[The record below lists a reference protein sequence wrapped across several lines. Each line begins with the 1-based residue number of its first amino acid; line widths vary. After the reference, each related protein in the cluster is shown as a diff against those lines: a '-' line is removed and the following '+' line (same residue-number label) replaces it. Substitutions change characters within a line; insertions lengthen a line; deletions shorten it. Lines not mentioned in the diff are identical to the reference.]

1 MESEL
6 LIWTMVAIV
15 GTVGVIKNLIGK
27 GGKKIWT
34 LATIIIGIGVPVAAL
49 NLPLRV
55 IQVWVAVTGATLF
68 YDTIFKAFQK
78 LIEFL
83 MNKISD
89 KKEVSDESE
98 R

>member
-15 GTVGVIKNLIGK
+15 GTVGVVKNLIGK
-27 GGKKIWT
+27 GGKRVWT
-34 LATIIIGIGVPVAAL
+34 IATIAIGIGVSIAAL

-68 YDTIFKAFQK
+68 YDTIYKAFQK

-83 MNKISD
+83 VNRISN
-89 KKEVSDESE
+89 KKEVQDESE